1 MSDPASN
8 GFRLA
13 HTMMRVMDME
23 KSLEFYCG
31 VLGME
36 VLRRTDYPEGKFTN
50 TFIGYG
56 PESTSPT
63 LELTANWDQEAPYE
77 KGNGWGHICI
87 ETPDVYAACAQLAE
101 AGVKITRPPGP
112 MKNGTRVIAF
122 CEDPDGYKV
131 ELNESILK
139 HLASQGA

>member
-1 MSDPASN
+1 MNEEKIHS

-13 HTMMRVMDME
+13 HTMMRVIDLE
-23 KSLEFYCG
+23 ASLNFYCNI
-31 VLGME
+31 LGMQ

-56 PESTSPT
+56 LEAEFPT
-63 LELTANWDQEAPYE
+63 LELTDNWDDKEPYD

-87 ETPDVYAACAQLAE
+87 ETPDVYKACEDLAA
-101 AGVKITRPPGP
+101 AGVTITRPAGP

-139 HLASQGA
+139 MKT

>member
-1 MSDPASN
+1 MSDGNITA

-13 HTMMRVMDME
+13 HTMIRVLDLE
-23 KSLEFYCG
+23 KSLDFYCG
-31 VLGME
+31 ILGMQIQ
-36 VLRRTDYPEGKFTN
+36 RRTDYPEGKFTN
-50 TFIGYG
+50 TFVGYG
-56 PESTSPT
+56 PEAEFPT
-63 LELTANWDQEAPYE
+63 LELTENWEQSEPYD

-87 ETPDVYAACAQLAE
+87 ETPDVYQACADLA
-101 AGVKITRPPGP
+101 AKGVNITRPPGP

-139 HLASQGA
+139 LAK